1 MARAA
6 GILLHIT
13 SLPSPYGVGTLG
25 REACRFL
32 DFLERCGVKVWQILP
47 WGPTGYGDSPYQ
59 SFSTFAG
66 NPYLIDLEELVEE
79 GLLEKEA
86 LAAIDWGEDP
96 GRVDYEKLFAHRFA
110 VLEEAFSQGFDPS
123 EEGYR
128 SFCQEQAHWLPDYA
142 LFMSIKEQYS
152 QRPWWEW
159 PRPLRLRDAAG
170 LADFAQEHRGRI
182 AFWQFVQY
190 LFYRQWR
197 EMRAYAAARGVKIL
211 GDLPIY
217 VARDSA
223 DVWARPELFLL
234 DGEGFPTEVAG
245 VPPDGFSAD
254 GQLWGNPLYRW
265 DVLEAEGFAWWIRRV
280 QGAYA
285 FCDTLRMDHFRGFE
299 AYYSIPAGNA
309 TAAGGE
315 WRPGPGLKLFQALQD
330 ALGEL
335 PIVAEDL
342 GFLTPAVHRLLQET
356 GFPGMKVLQFAFEPW
371 GDSIYLPHKY
381 TSDCVVYTGTHDND
395 TSTSFLQ
402 GGGPQAA
409 FCREYLGA
417 GEEAGSWALIRA
429 AWQSAG
435 DLAIA
440 PMQDFLA
447 LGREARMNTPSTI
460 GGNWQWRLLP
470 GQLTDD
476 LALRIRRLG
485 KLYGRDE
492 GKTEDWK

>member
-66 NPYLIDLEELVEE
+66 NPYLIDLEELAEE

-110 VLEEAFSQGFDPS
+110 VLEKAFSQGFDPS

-217 VARDSA
+217 VAPGQRRRLGP
-223 DVWARPELFLL
+223 ARAFSP
-234 DGEGFPTEVAG
+234 GWGR
-245 VPPDGFSAD
+245 VPHRG
-254 GQLWGNPLYRW
+254 GWG
-265 DVLEAEGFAWWIRRV
+265 
-280 QGAYA
+280 
-285 FCDTLRMDHFRGFE
+285 
-299 AYYSIPAGNA
+299 
-309 TAAGGE
+309 AAG
-315 WRPGPGLKLFQALQD
+315 WVLRRRA
-330 ALGEL
+330 ALGESSV
-335 PIVAEDL
+335 PL
-342 GFLTPAVHRLLQET
+342 GR
-356 GFPGMKVLQFAFEPW
+356 
-371 GDSIYLPHKY
+371 
-381 TSDCVVYTGTHDND
+381 
-395 TSTSFLQ
+395 
-402 GGGPQAA
+402 
-409 FCREYLGA
+409 
-417 GEEAGSWALIRA
+417 AGSGGVRLVD
-429 AWQSAG
+429 QAG
-435 DLAIA
+435 PGGLC
-440 PMQDFLA
+440 FLRHPA
-447 LGREARMNTPSTI
+447 DGP
-460 GGNWQWRLLP
+460 LP
-470 GQLTDD
+470 GV
-476 LALRIRRLG
+476 
-485 KLYGRDE
+485 
-492 GKTEDWK
+492 

>member
-66 NPYLIDLEELVEE
+66 NPYLIDLEELVGE

-96 GRVDYEKLFAHRFA
+96 GRVDYEKLFAHRFS

-159 PRPLRLRDAAG
+159 PRPLRLREAAE
-170 LADFAQEHRGRI
+170 LSDFAQEHQGRI

-190 LFYRQWR
+190 LFYRQWG
-197 EMRAYAAARGVKIL
+197 EMRAYAVARGVKIL

-234 DGEGFPTEVAG
+234 DREGFPTEVAG

-299 AYYSIPAGNA
+299 AYYAIPAGNT

-315 WRPGPGLKLFQALQD
+315 WRPGPGIKLFQALQD

-356 GFPGMKVLQFAFEPW
+356 G
-371 GDSIYLPHKY
+371 
-381 TSDCVVYTGTHDND
+381 
-395 TSTSFLQ
+395 
-402 GGGPQAA
+402 
-409 FCREYLGA
+409 
-417 GEEAGSWALIRA
+417 
-429 AWQSAG
+429 
-435 DLAIA
+435 
-440 PMQDFLA
+440 
-447 LGREARMNTPSTI
+447 
-460 GGNWQWRLLP
+460 
-470 GQLTDD
+470 
-476 LALRIRRLG
+476 
-485 KLYGRDE
+485 
-492 GKTEDWK
+492 